1 MNNLKIIKIQKKLK
15 YILKNQL
22 KKIIMS
28 TIFKKNLKTNLKI

>member
-22 KKIIMS
+22 KKIIKL
-28 TIFKKNLKTNLKI
+28 KKKK